1 MNISPSDYAFTG
13 DVMQQALDIVWIMG
27 FSEGLII
34 GLFFAFFVYIKF
46 SN

>member
-1 MNISPSDYAFTG
+1 
-13 DVMQQALDIVWIMG
+13 MQQALDIVWIMW

-34 GLFFAFFVYIKF
+34 GLIIGLFVYIKF